1 MSKIFSRAD
10 GLKPGKSFFK
20 GLSHSKTFTCDMG
33 QDIPIL
39 YLECYPG
46 DVMKIG
52 SEVVVRFM
60 PMVAPILHEV
70 NVIEN
75 YFFVPY
81 RLLSDEN
88 FDWDTFITGGKDGD
102 GKLNGVEQVLP
113 RWDVSNDKHDVGS
126 LWDYFCFSLVKP
138 VASCLPY
145 DFPRRAYNLIHNQ
158 YIRDENTQ
166 AEVSLANE
174 DILYRCW
181 KKDYFTSALISQQR
195 GQAPALP
202 GDIMYLGTDGA
213 YHSLM
218 MYNVTNS
225 SGVASSLG
233 YVKGDSS
240 QTPRSLDVFATGP
253 YSDVS
258 GDLTIVN
265 PSGGA
270 QRVVY
275 TGADVADMRLSFQVQ
290 KWMERNNRGGY
301 RYTEVIRSHFGVA
314 PADERM
320 QRAEYIG
327 GCVAPLIVRE
337 VLQTSQ
343 TVKTEQSLN
352 PSVQGNM
359 AGHGISANAQYIG
372 KYRVKEHGCII
383 GIMSIMPKPMYM
395 SQGIERQFL
404 RRSRFDFY
412 WPEFSN
418 LSEQAVEN
426 VEICATG
433 TDRDF
438 GVFGFQG
445 RFNELRWQGDKV
457 AGLMRKGATDGGFA
471 FWHLAR
477 MFDPSEPPSLN
488 GTFMSANNIRKDF
501 LAVPGQPAC
510 VVSYGNVIHALRP
523 MPKMPIPGLIDHH

>member
-1 MSKIFSRAD
+1 MGKIFSRAD
-10 GLKPGKSFFK
+10 GLRPKRSFFK

-33 QDIPIL
+33 QVIPVL

-46 DVMKIG
+46 DVFKIG
-52 SEVVVRFM
+52 SETVVRFM
-60 PMVAPILHEV
+60 PMVAPVLHEI

-113 RWDVSNDKHDVGS
+113 RWDVSSGKYGVGS
-126 LWDYFCFSLVKP
+126 LWDYFCFPLIKP
-138 VASCLPY
+138 VSACLPY
-145 DFPRRAYNLIHNQ
+145 DFPRRAYNLLYNQ

-166 AEVSLANE
+166 PEVVLSNE

-181 KKDYFTSALISQQR
+181 KKDYFTSALTSQQR

-202 GDIMYLGTDGA
+202 GDIMYLGSDGSYHSVFMTNVFNSSQSISQLAEAGGGTAYRKQPDGTFAVLNRTATGDAVIADGA
-213 YHSLM
+213 S
-218 MYNVTNS
+218 
-225 SGVASSLG
+225 
-233 YVKGDSS
+233 K
-240 QTPRSLDVFATGP
+240 
-253 YSDVS
+253 
-258 GDLTIVN
+258 I
-265 PSGGA
+265 
-270 QRVVY
+270 VY
-275 TGADVADMRLSFQVQ
+275 TGADVADMRLSFQIQ

-327 GCVAPLIVRE
+327 GCVAPIVVSE
-337 VLQTSQ
+337 VLQTGS
-343 TVKTEQSLN
+343 TDATS
-352 PSVQGNM
+352 PQGNM
-359 AGHGISANAQYIG
+359 AGHGLSANAQYIG

-395 SQGIERQFL
+395 SQGVERQFL

-412 WPEFSN
+412 WPEFAN

-426 VEICATG
+426 AEICVTG

-457 AGLMRKGATDGGFA
+457 AGLMRLGATNGGFA
-471 FWHLAR
+471 FWHLGR
-477 MFDPSEPPSLN
+477 QFDPTSPPSLN
-488 GTFMSANNIRKDF
+488 GSFMMADQIRKDF
-501 LAVPGQPAC
+501 LAVPSQPAC
-510 VVSYGNVIHALRP
+510 VVSYGNIVHAVRP
-523 MPKMPIPGLIDHH
+523 LPKMPIPGLIDHH

>member
-1 MSKIFSRAD
+1 
-10 GLKPGKSFFK
+10 
-20 GLSHSKTFTCDMG
+20 MG

-81 RLLSDEN
+81 RLLSDDN

-113 RWDVSNDKHDVGS
+113 RWDVSADKHDIGS
-126 LWDYFCFSLVKP
+126 LWDYFCFPLVKP

-145 DFPRRAYNLIHNQ
+145 DFPRRAYNLVHNQ

-166 AEVSLANE
+166 AEVALTNE

-202 GDIMYLGTDGA
+202 GDIMYLGADGA
-213 YHSLM
+213 YHSVQM
-218 MYNVTNS
+218 STVFYSNA
-225 SGVASSLG
+225 GVATRSALESSDG
-233 YVKGDSS
+233 QPAIQWNGTIGRNINTVASGEMK
-240 QTPRSLDVFATGP
+240 TTGSITDGQILP
-253 YSDVS
+253 KD
-258 GDLTIVN
+258 DLTKI
-265 PSGGA
+265 
-270 QRVVY
+270 VY
-275 TGADVADMRLSFQVQ
+275 TGADVADMRLSFQIQ

-395 SQGIERQFL
+395 SQGVERQFL

-477 MFDPSEPPSLN
+477 QFDTSNPPNLN
-488 GTFMSANNIRKDF
+488 GSFMSANNIRKDF

-510 VVSYGNVIHALRP
+510 VVSYGNVVHALRP

>member
-1 MSKIFSRAD
+1 MSVFSHAD
-10 GLKPGKSFFK
+10 ALKPKRSFFK

-33 QDIPIL
+33 QIIPTL
-39 YLECYPG
+39 FLECYPG
-46 DVMKIG
+46 DTFKLG

-81 RLLSDEN
+81 RLLSDAN

-113 RWDVSNDKHDVGS
+113 RWDVSSGKSGVGS
-126 LWDYFCFSLVKP
+126 LWDYFCFPLTKP

-145 DFPRRAYNLIHNQ
+145 DFPRRAYNLIYNQ
-158 YIRDENTQ
+158 YFRDENLM

-181 KKDYFTSALISQQR
+181 KKDYFTSALVAQQR

-202 GDIMYLGTDGA
+202 GDIMYLGSDGL
-213 YHSLM
+213 YHSVITSRVFTDNTLTASGSVGLAGGNTSW
-218 MYNVTNS
+218 YKDLDGNAKTVNRVT
-225 SGVASSLG
+225 LG
-233 YVKGDSS
+233 
-240 QTPRSLDVFATGP
+240 DVVP
-253 YSDVS
+253 KDDVQK
-258 GDLTIVN
+258 I
-265 PSGGA
+265 
-270 QRVVY
+270 VY
-275 TGADVADMRLSFQVQ
+275 TGADVSDMRLSFQIQ

-301 RYTEVIRSHFGVA
+301 RYTEVIRSHFGTA

-327 GCVAPLIVRE
+327 GVIAPIIVSE
-337 VLQTSQ
+337 VLQTGS
-343 TVKTEQSLN
+343 TDSTS
-352 PSVQGNM
+352 PQGNM

-383 GIMSIMPKPMYM
+383 GVMSIMPKPMYM
-395 SQGIERQFL
+395 SQGVERQFL

-412 WPEFSN
+412 WPEFAN
-418 LSEQAVEN
+418 LSEQAIEN
-426 VEICATG
+426 VELFAQG
-433 TDRDF
+433 TNDDF
-438 GVFGFQG
+438 GIFGFQG

-457 AGLMRKGATDGGFA
+457 CGLMRLDQNNGGFA
-471 FWHLAR
+471 FWHLGRLFANL
-477 MFDPSEPPSLN
+477 PALN
-488 GTFMSANNIRKDF
+488 GAFMKADQIRKDF
-501 LAVPGQPAC
+501 LAVPSQPAC
-510 VVSYGNVIHALRP
+510 VVSYGNVVRAVRP
-523 MPKMPIPGLIDHH
+523 IPKMPIPGLIDHH